1 MRLTI
6 SAVVPTFRRERHL
19 VDTLHSLIALLKAGD
34 EILVVDQ
41 TSKHEQETEAAL
53 QGWARAGAIR
63 WYRKSRPSQCEA
75 MNVAAHLAR
84 GDLLLFLDDDI
95 VPFENL
101 LEGHRRAF
109 LEEPGLTATSGQVLQ
124 PWNPEPLPGASRD
137 RALDFDFASSE
148 ACDVLSLMAGNFA
161 MRRETFLA
169 IGGMDE
175 NFAGNNYRNDAEMAH
190 RILARTGRRVRF
202 VPQAGMR
209 HLLAGGGNRAFGH
222 KDTWG
227 AIGGSIGDYY
237 FALMW
242 LPAGAAVRHALR
254 RMVRA
259 PLNRF
264 TLRRPWLVPMIVSR
278 ELVALGRAVARTRR
292 PRYARPLQA
301 YDDVVPVPVVG
312 AAGT

>member
-1 MRLTI
+1 MSLTI

-19 VDTLHSLIALLKAGD
+19 VDTLRSLVGLRGAGD
-34 EILVVDQ
+34 EVLVIDQ
-41 TSKHEQETEAAL
+41 TLQHEPETEAAL
-53 QGWARAGAIR
+53 HAWARAGAIR
-63 WYRKSRPSQCEA
+63 WFRKSRPSQCEA

-95 VPFENL
+95 VPFESL
-101 LEGHRRAF
+101 LEAHRRAF

-124 PWNPEPLPGASRD
+124 PWNPEPLPGASAD
-137 RALDFDFASSE
+137 RGLGFDFASSLP
-148 ACDVLSLMAGNFA
+148 CDVLSLMAGNFA
-161 MRRETFLA
+161 LRRETFLA

-202 VPQAGMR
+202 VPRAGMR

-237 FALMW
+237 FALKW
-242 LPAGAAVRHALR
+242 LPLGAAARHTLR

-264 TLRRPWLVPMIVSR
+264 TLHRPWLVPMIVAR

-301 YDDVVPVPVVG
+301 YDDVAPGCVP
-312 AAGT
+312 